1 MAIRDLTGCRFG
13 MLVALEATAE
23 RQDECVVWRCRC
35 DCGKEIFVSS
45 NKLRQQRI
53 TSCGCTPK
61 QKSKRNVYGE
71 DLTGVQFGR
80 WTVLYRNRKQEEPD
94 LLDVPMRCGT
104 ERAVAAYCLKSG
116 SSRSCGCLRKLNA
129 NVRLDIA
136 NRRFGRL
143 VALFPTEKRSQGG
156 SVYWHC
162 RCDCGNEVDVTD
174 GALIS
179 GGWKS
184 CGCLKKEIQ
193 DNLCKSVQII
203 DHTAVEWLENRKHR
217 RDNTTGF
224 RGRIPHQ
231 KQSLLCRDWLQTAQ
245 LLPGALRYAGRSDR
259 SASGCRASGARWL
272 CCRVSGMA
280 AQSRNCPRI
289 CSGSS
294 LCFRCPEG

>member
-23 RQDECVVWRCRC
+23 RKDECVVWRCRC
-35 DCGKEIFVSS
+35 DCCKEIFVSS

-61 QKSKRNVYGE
+61 QKSKSNVYGE

-80 WTVLYRNRKQEEPD
+80 WTVLYRTESKKNQTYWMCRCA
-94 LLDVPMRCGT
+94 CGT

-136 NRRFGRL
+136 NKRFGRL

-162 RCDCGNEVDVTD
+162 RCDCGNEVDVTE

-184 CGCLKKEIQ
+184 CGCLKKEIRENPGTRMKPGVPAHGASQFTTHLPLLQRQ
-193 DNLCKSVQII
+193 D
-203 DHTAVEWLENRKHR
+203 
-217 RDNTTGF
+217 G
-224 RGRIPHQ
+224 P
-231 KQSLLCRDWLQTAQ
+231 
-245 LLPGALRYAGRSDR
+245 
-259 SASGCRASGARWL
+259 
-272 CCRVSGMA
+272 
-280 AQSRNCPRI
+280 
-289 CSGSS
+289 
-294 LCFRCPEG
+294 

>member
-80 WTVLYRNRKQEEPD
+80 WTVLYRTENKKNQTYWMCRCA
-94 LLDVPMRCGT
+94 CGT

-143 VALFPTEKRSQGG
+143 VALFPRK
-156 SVYWHC
+156 
-162 RCDCGNEVDVTD
+162 N
-174 GALIS
+174 GA
-179 GGWKS
+179 
-184 CGCLKKEIQ
+184 KEALYTGIAAA
-193 DNLCKSVQII
+193 
-203 DHTAVEWLENRKHR
+203 TAVMK
-217 RDNTTGF
+217 
-224 RGRIPHQ
+224 
-231 KQSLLCRDWLQTAQ
+231 
-245 LLPGALRYAGRSDR
+245 
-259 SASGCRASGARWL
+259 
-272 CCRVSGMA
+272 
-280 AQSRNCPRI
+280 
-289 CSGSS
+289 
-294 LCFRCPEG
+294 